1 MILEKVK
8 QYIEAEGLNTPSREQ
23 VLRYKRHYICY
34 RLKRYSRFK
43 LYEIGN
49 LMNRHHATVLNSIR
63 AHHDLKRDKV
73 YLDTIQETKQFF
85 DGIKFDEEIIKRD
98 LFKDVQC
105 ATSLYSLNKIKD
117 YMDKGAY
124 NHYNLEPKTEEQ

>member
-8 QYIEAEGLNTPSREQ
+8 QYIESEGLNTPSREQ

-43 LYEIGN
+43 LYEIGD
-49 LMNRHHATVLNSIR
+49 LFNRHHATVLNSIK
-63 AHHDLKRDKV
+63 AHHDLKNDKI
-73 YLDTIQETKQFF
+73 YLETIEETKQFF
-85 DGIKFDEEIIKRD
+85 DRIKFDEEIIKRD
-98 LFKDVQC
+98 LYKDVLC
-105 ATSLYSLNKIKD
+105 ATSIYSLNKIKD

-124 NHYNLEPKTEEQ
+124 EHYKLQTEQL

>member
-1 MILEKVK
+1 MIIEKVK
-8 QYIEAEGLNTPSREQ
+8 EYIAAEGLDTPSREQ

-49 LMNRHHATVLNSIR
+49 LMNRHHATVLNSIK
-63 AHHDLKRDKV
+63 AHHDLKKDRV
-73 YLDTIQETKQFF
+73 YLDTIQETKDFF
-85 DGIKFDEEIIKRD
+85 DRIKFDEEITKRD
-98 LFKDVQC
+98 LYKDVRC

-117 YMDKGAY
+117 YMNKGAY
-124 NHYNLEPKTEEQ
+124 EHLKMQEI